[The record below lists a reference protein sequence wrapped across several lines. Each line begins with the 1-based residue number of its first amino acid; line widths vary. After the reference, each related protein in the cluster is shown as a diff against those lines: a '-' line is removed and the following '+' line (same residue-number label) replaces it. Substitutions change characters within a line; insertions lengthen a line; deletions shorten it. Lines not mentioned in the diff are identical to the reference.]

1 MPTLLQI
8 NTSLNCNS
16 TGKIAEQ
23 IGLLAKSQGWDCYVA
38 HGPRFKKE
46 SALKSYE
53 IESNLGEKLHLM
65 KSLLVDGH
73 GLSSKKATARFV
85 EWINSIKPDIIHF
98 HNIHGYY
105 LNYPILIE
113 YLQKANIPVI
123 WTFHD
128 CWPITGHCGY
138 FSLEGCE
145 KWRTG
150 CGKCPLRWKE
160 YPKSLIVDRSAKN
173 YQLKKQLFCA
183 LENLNIISVSKW
195 LDSIVGESFLSNKHH
210 SYIYNGIDVNI
221 FKPTTSELRK
231 RYGIGE
237 KKILLGVASIW
248 TTRKA
253 LADYIELSHLLPKD
267 YKVVLVGPTEKQA
280 KAIPDGIIVISR
292 TNNQQELAQWYSEA
306 DILLNLSYEETFGLT
321 TVEGFAC
328 GTPSIVYNKTAS
340 PELITNHTGAVVEAG
355 DYDAL
360 IKAIINITSKGKA
373 SYSAAC
379 RQRAVE
385 HFNKDDRF
393 QDYINLYN
401 ELLNEKS
408 CPR

>member
-16 TGKIAEQ
+16 TGRIAEQ
-23 IGLLAKSQGWDCYVA
+23 IGLLAKSQGWNCYIA
-38 HGPRFKKE
+38 HGPRFVKE
-46 SALKSYE
+46 SSLISYQ
-53 IESNLGEKLHLM
+53 IENSIEEKIHWA
-65 KSLLVDGH
+65 KSLLFDVH
-73 GLSSKKATARFV
+73 GLSSTRATEKFV
-85 EWINSIKPDIIHF
+85 KWIDSIHPDIIHL

-105 LNYPILIE
+105 LNYQVLFK
-113 YLQKANIPVI
+113 YLSSKEFPVV

-160 YPKSLIVDRSAKN
+160 YPKSLLIDRSAKN
-173 YQLKKQLFCA
+173 YLLKKRLFCS
-183 LENLNIISVSKW
+183 LKNLYIFSVSKW
-195 LDSIVGESFLSNKHH
+195 LDGIVGESFLGSQKHT
-210 SYIYNGIDVNI
+210 YIYNGIDI
-221 FKPTTSELRK
+221 DLFKPTTSDLRQK
-231 RYGIGE
+231 YDLAN

-253 LADYIELSHLLPKD
+253 LADYIELSKKLPQNFQI
-267 YKVVLVGPTEKQA
+267 VLIGPTPKQA
-280 KAIPDGIIVISR
+280 KKIPNNIIVINR
-292 TNNQQELAQWYSEA
+292 TNNQKELAQWYSEA

-340 PELITNHTGAVVEAG
+340 PELITPETGIVVEAG
-355 DYDAL
+355 DYYAM
-360 IKAIINITSKGKA
+360 INAINIITSNGKYF
-373 SYSAAC
+373 YSTAC

-401 ELLNEKS
+401 ELLYEKGCS
-408 CPR
+408 R

>member
-23 IGLLAKSQGWDCYVA
+23 LGTLAKKQGWDCYVA

-53 IESNLGEKLHLM
+53 VEDTFGEKIHWA
-65 KSLLVDGH
+65 KSLLFDAH
-73 GLSSKKATARFV
+73 GLSSTKATEKFV
-85 EWINSIKPDIIHF
+85 TWIDSIRPDIIHL

-105 LNYPILIE
+105 LNYKVLVE
-113 YLQKANIPVI
+113 YLVQKNVPVV

-160 YPKSLIVDRSAKN
+160 YPKSIFVDRSAKN
-173 YQLKKQLFCA
+173 YQLKKSLFCS
-183 LENLNIISVSKW
+183 LKNLNIISVSKW
-195 LDSIVGESFLSNKHH
+195 MDCIVGESFLGSQKHLH
-210 SYIYNGIDVNI
+210 IYNGIDVDI
-221 FKPTTSELRK
+221 FKPTNSDLRQK
-231 RYGIGE
+231 YNLRN

-253 LADYIELSHLLPKD
+253 LADYIELSKLLPQN
-267 YKVVLVGPTEKQA
+267 YQVVLMGPTREQA
-280 KAIPDGIIVISR
+280 KAIPDNIIVINR
-292 TNNQQELAQWYSEA
+292 TNNQKELVQWYTEA
-306 DILLNLSYEETFGLT
+306 TILLNLSYEETFGLT

-328 GTPSIVYNKTAS
+328 GTPSVVYNKTAS
-340 PELITNHTGAVVEAG
+340 PELITPETGFVVEAG
-355 DYDAL
+355 DYNSLLNA
-360 IKAIINITSKGKA
+360 IKNICSNGKDF
-373 SYSAAC
+373 YSAAC

-408 CPR
+408 CSR

>member
-23 IGLLAKSQGWDCYVA
+23 IGVLVTKQGWDCYIA
-38 HGPRFKKE
+38 HGPRFKKP

-53 IESNLGEKLHLM
+53 IETKFGENLHFI
-65 KSLLVDGH
+65 KSLFFDAH
-73 GLSSKKATARFV
+73 GLSSTNATKRFIN
-85 EWINSIKPDIIHF
+85 WIDTIKPDIIHL

-105 LNYPILIE
+105 LNYPILFK
-113 YLQKANIPVI
+113 YLAEKGIPIV

-138 FSLEGCE
+138 FSLEGCK
-145 KWRTG
+145 KWKTG

-160 YPKSLIVDRSAKN
+160 YPKSLIIDKSAFN
-173 YQLKKQLFCA
+173 YQLKKNLFVA
-183 LENLNIISVSKW
+183 LKNLHIVSVSQW
-195 LDSIVGESFLSNKHH
+195 LDSIVSKSFLGQKKH
-210 SYIYNGIDVNI
+210 SFIYNGIDLNI
-221 FKPTTSELRK
+221 FKPTPSNLRTK
-231 RYGIGE
+231 YSIGE
-237 KKILLGVASIW
+237 RKILLGVASIW
-248 TTRKA
+248 TTRKG
-253 LADYIELSHLLPKD
+253 LKDYIELSRRLSED
-267 YKVVLVGPTEKQA
+267 YQIVLIGPTSKQA
-280 KAIPDGIIVISR
+280 KKIPNNIIVINR

-328 GTPSIVYNKTAS
+328 GTPSIVYDRTAS
-340 PELITNHTGAVVEAG
+340 PELVTPETGVVIDAG
-355 DYDAL
+355 DYESL
-360 IKAIINITSKGKA
+360 IKSIAKISLMGKNL
-373 SYSAAC
+373 YKEIC
-379 RQRAVE
+379 RQRALDF
-385 HFNKDDRF
+385 FNKDDRF

-408 CPR
+408 CSR